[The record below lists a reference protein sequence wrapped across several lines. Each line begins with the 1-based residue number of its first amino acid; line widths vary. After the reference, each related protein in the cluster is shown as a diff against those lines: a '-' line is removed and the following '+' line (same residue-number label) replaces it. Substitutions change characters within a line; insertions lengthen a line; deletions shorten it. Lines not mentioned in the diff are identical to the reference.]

1 MREGHQSDSQKK
13 MLISKSSEDEEL
25 IRIIEE
31 AQIKIIEKL
40 KRLKEIS

>member
-1 MREGHQSDSQKK
+1 MP
-13 MLISKSSEDEEL
+13 ISKSSEDEEL